1 MSKNVTKCSQSATY
15 APNPSANRNF
25 TASVFISNANTVCL
39 AQLSGTPIS
48 FAQTAGIT
56 LQHTESQQPEFLTT
70 REVADLLRV
79 KERKVYDLAAADEI
93 PHRRITGKLLFPAD
107 EIRAWIDGSE
117 ETAFQ
122 ERPNVVAGSHDP
134 LLDWA
139 IRASGS
145 GLATLCNG
153 SRDGLKQFSSGAAA
167 LAGIHLP
174 ESTEW
179 NIPAVEGMGLTNSVL
194 IAWATRK
201 RGLLLSPESTGL
213 GSVADLKG
221 KRVALRQPGAGAAV
235 LFSQLLANAGMSER
249 DLAYTKNHALTEV
262 DAAAAVAGGEA
273 DAALGIEAMAK
284 QFKLTF
290 LPLVDERFDL
300 LIDRKSFFSKPV
312 QTLFEFTRTTEFRE
326 KAESLGGYDLTDL
339 GSVMW
344 VSA

>member
-1 MSKNVTKCSQSATY
+1 MRHKMLSERHIRSVSIIQSEIY
-15 APNPSANRNF
+15 DDRFSF
-25 TASVFISNANTVCL
+25 WEANTVCL
-39 AQLSGTPIS
+39 AHLSESPIS
-48 FAQTAGIT
+48 FAQTAGKM
-56 LQHTESQQPEFLTT
+56 LQHTENQQPEFLTT

-107 EIRAWIDGSE
+107 EIRAWIDGAGE
-117 ETAFQ
+117 PALQ

-139 IRASGS
+139 IRASGC

-153 SRDGLKQFSSGAAA
+153 SRDGLTQFSSGTAA

-174 ESTEW
+174 EKSEW
-179 NIPAVEGMGLTNSVL
+179 NIPAVERINLSNSVL
-194 IAWATRK
+194 IAFATRK
-201 RGLLLSPESTGL
+201 RGLLLSPEATGI
-213 GSVADLKG
+213 GSVAKLKG

-235 LFSQLLANAGMSER
+235 LFSQLLTDAGMSER
-249 DLAYTKNHALTEV
+249 DLACTKGHALTEV

-273 DAALGIEAMAK
+273 DAALGIESMAK
-284 QFKLTF
+284 QFKLSF

-312 QTLFEFTRTTEFRE
+312 QTLFEFTRTTEFRD
-326 KAESLGGYDLTDL
+326 KAETLGGYHLTDL
-339 GSVMW
+339 GSVRW
-344 VSA
+344 LSP